1 MAPKKPAPKR
11 LPAKRSPAAKA
22 LKDARYR
29 PRVVENKK
37 KKEPKKRRW
46 FAFFDP
52 D

>member
-1 MAPKKPAPKR
+1 MAKKPAPKR
-11 LPAKRSPAAKA
+11 RSAPAKA

-46 FAFFDP
+46 FGLFDA